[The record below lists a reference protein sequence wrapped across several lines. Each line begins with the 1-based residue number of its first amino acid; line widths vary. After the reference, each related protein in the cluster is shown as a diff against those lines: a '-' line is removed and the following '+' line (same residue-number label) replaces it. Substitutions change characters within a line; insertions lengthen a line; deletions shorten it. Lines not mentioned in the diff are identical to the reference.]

1 MPHWKNDALLLLH
14 LIEAL
19 NWERFDIIA
28 HSLGS
33 LLATIIAIAHP
44 KRVRKL
50 IFLDILGPKVNLI
63 QEAVE
68 NLPRDVTTYLSYHQQ
83 QRTLF
88 PDRIAIIHDR
98 MKIGPISYQAAEA
111 LVSRGTVKS
120 KEGWHWTFD
129 RRLRR
134 IGFTL
139 PYEDELKAMFQAIE
153 MPVCLIR
160 AKQGVSYPQEIFQQ
174 RTHTIKNVTLHEI
187 EGGHHVHMDNPLLVS
202 KIISNF
208 PL

>member
-1 MPHWKNDALLLLH
+1 
-14 LIEAL
+14 
-19 NWERFDIIA
+19 
-28 HSLGS
+28 LGS

-68 NLPRDVTTYLSYHQQ
+68 NLPGDVTTYLSYCQQ

-88 PDRIAIIHDR
+88 PDRIAAIHDR

-111 LVSRGTVKS
+111 LVSRGVVKS

-129 RRLRR
+129 KRLRGV
-134 IGFTL
+134 GFTL

-174 RTHTIKNVTLHEI
+174 RMHAIKNVTLHEI